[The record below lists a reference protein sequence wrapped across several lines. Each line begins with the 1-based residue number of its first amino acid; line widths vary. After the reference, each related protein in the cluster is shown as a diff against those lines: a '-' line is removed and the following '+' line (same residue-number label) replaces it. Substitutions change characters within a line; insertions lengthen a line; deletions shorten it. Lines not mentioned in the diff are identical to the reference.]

1 MSDFRRE
8 AKRLEREVADR
19 REWIDE
25 VLSLEPEKQ
34 AYLYEW
40 IDAEAEPGPQITE
53 AAETIMVPVEG
64 GELRVL
70 YSVPSSPAPRSQT
83 SGTASRARPVLFV
96 PGWGA
101 VPEEFREFYHFLHDE
116 VELYYL
122 ETREKRSSILD
133 PRSGMNVGRSGRD
146 IEKAIEKLGLRDR
159 DFVLLG
165 ACWGSSIILQ
175 GLHDQTLSAPTVV
188 LVDPMK
194 SLWFPR
200 WLLRFVFRW
209 TPNFVVRLLKPL
221 IVWLK
226 LLGMQEPRQRQRAE
240 QFIRAADIGK
250 WRRAAV
256 AARNFQLAGKLKT
269 IEKELFVL
277 NCSDDAIHDQR
288 YYPVLTDRLPRGRFL
303 SLQVDE
309 RHRERMVGLA
319 AREFARVTA
328 EQGVPESL
336 RDYVKLD

>member
-1 MSDFRRE
+1 MSEFKRE
-8 AKRLEREVADR
+8 AQRLECEVAER
-19 REWIDE
+19 RKWIDE
-25 VLSLEPEKQ
+25 VLTLEPAKQ
-34 AYLYEW
+34 ARLYQW
-40 IDAEAEPGPQITE
+40 LDTEADSGPQITE
-53 AAETIMVPVEG
+53 SAETIMVPVEG
-64 GELRVL
+64 GAIRILH
-70 YSVPSSPAPRSQT
+70 SVPSSPPPRSHM
-83 SGTASRARPVLFV
+83 SETASRVRPVLFV

-101 VPEEFREFYHFLHDE
+101 VPEEFREFYQYLHGE

-133 PRSGMNVGRSGRD
+133 PRSEMSVEQSGRD
-146 IEKAIEKLGLRDR
+146 IARAIGELGLEHR

-165 ACWGSSIILQ
+165 ACWGSSNILQ
-175 GLHDQTLSAPTVV
+175 GLYDRTLSAPTVV

-209 TPNFVVRLLKPL
+209 TPNFVVSLLKPL

-226 LLGMQEPRQRQRAE
+226 LIGMKEPRQRQRAE

-256 AARNFQLAGKLKT
+256 AARNFQLAGKLAT
-269 IEKELFVL
+269 IDKELFVL

-288 YYPVLTDRLPRGRFL
+288 YYPVLTDRLPQGRFL

-309 RHRERMVGLA
+309 RHRERMIGLA

-328 EQGVPESL
+328 EQGVPTSL
-336 RDYVKLD
+336 RGYVKLD